1 MNMRWQYAAA
11 GLTLAITFL
20 MATSS
25 PVAAHG
31 FGERYDLPFPLPYY
45 LGGAGMAVAV
55 SFVIMAMTAR
65 QWEPDDEY
73 PAIRILRGFV
83 GSVMSAQVMTW
94 SVRLIGIS
102 AFVLV
107 VIAGFY
113 GTPVSS
119 RNISVVIIWVIF
131 WVGLAYSSALIGNIW
146 VLLNPWDSMFRIF
159 EAVVGLIDPRRII
172 PLNRQYPAWLS
183 YWPAFALFLVFA
195 WIESAFTGSSTPKNL
210 ATFVAIYSF
219 VTFAGMFVFGRRVW
233 LRQAEAFTAFFS
245 LLARFSPTEVAV
257 TDRTVCEA
265 CSSDC
270 EIDQDVCV
278 DCYECYEIAP
288 RDKRNLYLRPYAT
301 GLRAVERISTSQMV
315 LVLTV
320 LATVSFDGFTAT
332 SEWVGFFDRLFP
344 IFESFGSNTGTAI
357 NSVGLAAMIGVF
369 VSVYI
374 VLIQFVIIA
383 SGQERSAE
391 RVARKFVLSLV
402 PIALAYH
409 LAHFFSFLLIQG
421 QLVIPLLSDPLG
433 HGWDLFGTTDYV
445 IELTIVNA
453 RATWLISIA
462 AIITG
467 HIFAVY
473 LAHMTALKTFTGTK
487 AALRSQ
493 YPMLILMVGY
503 TMVGLWILAQPIV
516 NAE

>member
-1 MNMRWQYAAA
+1 MNIKWQDMAS
-11 GLTLAITFL
+11 GLTLAITL
-20 MATSS
+20 MIATSA

-45 LGGAGMAVAV
+45 LGGAGMAVAL
-55 SFVIMAMTAR
+55 SFVIMGLAAR
-65 QWEPDDEY
+65 HWEPDDEY
-73 PAIRILRGFV
+73 PAIDISRGFV
-83 GSVMSAQVMTW
+83 DSIMSGPAITW
-94 SVRLIGIS
+94 SVRLVGIF

-107 VIAGFY
+107 LIAGFY
-113 GTPVSS
+113 GTSVSS
-119 RNISVVIIWVIF
+119 ANISVVIIWVVF

-146 VLLNPWDSMFRIF
+146 VLLNPWDSIFRIF
-159 EAVVGLIDPRRII
+159 ERVAGLFNPGQAIA
-172 PLNRQYPAWLS
+172 LNRPYPAWLS

-210 ATFVAIYSF
+210 ATFVVIYSF
-219 VTFAGMFVFGRRVW
+219 VTFAGMLVFGRRVW

-257 TDRTVCEA
+257 TDRSVCEA

-270 EIDQDVCV
+270 EIHPDVCV
-278 DCYECYEIAP
+278 DCYDCYEIAP
-288 RDKRNLYLRPYAT
+288 RDTRSLYLRPYAT
-301 GLRAVERISTSQMV
+301 GLRAVERISTSQMAM
-315 LVLTV
+315 VLTV

-332 SEWVGFFDRLFP
+332 SAWAGFFDRLLPVFD
-344 IFESFGSNTGTAI
+344 SFGSNTGTAI

-383 SGQERSAE
+383 SGEEQSSE

-421 QLVIPLLSDPLG
+421 QLVVPLLSDPLG
-433 HGWDLFGTTDYV
+433 RDWDLFGTANYV
-445 IELTIVNA
+445 IDLTIVNA
-453 RATWLISIA
+453 RATWLISVV
-462 AIITG
+462 AIVIG

-473 LAHMTALKTFTGTK
+473 LAHMTALKTFDGAR

-516 NAE
+516 NTE

>member
-11 GLTLAITFL
+11 GLSLAITFL
-20 MATSS
+20 IAMSS

-45 LGGAGMAVAV
+45 LGGAGLVVAL
-55 SFVIMAMTAR
+55 SFVIMGMTAR

-73 PAIRILRGFV
+73 PAIAISRGFV
-83 GSVMSAQVMTW
+83 GSIMSGTVMTW
-94 SVRLIGIS
+94 SVRLIGIF

-107 VIAGFY
+107 LIAGFY
-113 GTPVSS
+113 GTPVSD
-119 RNISVVIIWVIF
+119 RNISVVIIWVVF

-146 VLLNPWDSMFRIF
+146 VLLNPWDSIFRIF
-159 EAVVGLIDPRRII
+159 EAVVRLVDLGRVI
-172 PLNRQYPAWLS
+172 PLNRPYPDRLS

-195 WIESAFTGSSTPKNL
+195 WIESSFSGSSTPTTL

-219 VTFAGMFVFGRRVW
+219 VTFTGMFVFGRQVW

-257 TDRTVCEA
+257 TDRTVCET

-270 EIDQDVCV
+270 EIHQDVCV

-288 RDKRNLYLRPYAT
+288 RETRNLYIRPYAA
-301 GLRAVERISTSQMV
+301 GLKTVERISTSQMAM
-315 LVLTV
+315 VLTV

-332 SEWVGFFDRLFP
+332 SEWVGFFDRLLP
-344 IFESFGSNTGTAI
+344 IFDSFGSHTGTVI
-357 NSVGLAAMIGVF
+357 NSIGLAAMVGVF

-374 VLIQFVIIA
+374 VLIQFVIMA
-383 SGQERSAE
+383 SGEELPAE
-391 RVARKFVLSLV
+391 SVARKFVLSLV

-433 HGWDLFGTTDYV
+433 HGWDLFGTADYV

-453 RATWLISIA
+453 RATWLISVA
-462 AIITG
+462 AIVIG

-473 LAHMTALKTFTGTK
+473 LAHMTALKTFTSNK
-487 AALRSQ
+487 AALHSQ

-516 NAE
+516 NTE